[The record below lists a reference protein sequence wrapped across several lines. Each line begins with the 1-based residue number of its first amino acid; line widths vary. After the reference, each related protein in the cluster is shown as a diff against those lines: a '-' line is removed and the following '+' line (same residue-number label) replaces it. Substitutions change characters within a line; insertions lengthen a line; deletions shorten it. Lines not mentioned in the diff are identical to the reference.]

1 MYGRPKKSA
10 RHRIQE
16 LRAKMPRI
24 IQRKMF
30 VSELAMK
37 YLFGEYNRINEMT
50 FCAFVPTLTFCVC
63 VYV

>member
-1 MYGRPKKSA
+1 
-10 RHRIQE
+10 
-16 LRAKMPRI
+16 
-24 IQRKMF
+24 MF